1 MTTTDSTIAALA
13 VRLTDRLGDRVSC
26 SESDRREHSH
36 DVSYHPHQPPDVV
49 VWPTSNE
56 EVAFVVNECVAARVP
71 MIPFG
76 TGTAVEGGVVATHG
90 GVTIDLRRMNNV
102 LRVDPINRDATVQ
115 AGVTRF
121 QLNDHLAETGL
132 YFPVDPGADA
142 SLGGM
147 AATRASGASAVGYG
161 TMRENVLGL
170 KAVLP
175 DGSIVGTGTRA
186 RKSSAGYDLTRL
198 LVGSEGTLAVITEV
212 TLRLTRKPACVS
224 AAVCAFDSIEAA
236 VSCAFDVLDIGVR
249 VTRLELL
256 DELMIGAANRYSSLE
271 NDVTPTLFL
280 EFHGTESTVAE
291 SSRLAEELASKHG
304 GRGFR
309 WATEQAERDRL
320 WRARYDCYY
329 ACLAIRDVPAAYGTD
344 ICVPI
349 SNLAEAVV
357 TAKQWASALPFP
369 APVFGHVGDGNFHVI
384 CVVDPNDANE
394 LAAARAFGD
403 RLVDLALRLDGTCT
417 GEHGIGLG
425 KRDALAR
432 EAGAALDVMRS
443 IKNALDPHGL
453 MNPGKVLRENTSPGE
468 RGV

>member
-1 MTTTDSTIAALA
+1 MSNQTDVDSVA
-13 VRLTDRLGDRVSC
+13 VRLREQLGERVSA
-26 SESDRREHSH
+26 SPEDRGEHAH
-36 DVSYHPHQPPDVV
+36 DVSYHTHQPPDLV
-49 VWPTSNE
+49 VWPETDE
-56 EVAFVVNECVAARVP
+56 EVSFVVRTCVDARVP

-76 TGTAVEGGVVATHG
+76 TGTAVEGGVIATHG
-90 GVTIDLRRMNNV
+90 GVTLDLRRMNDV
-102 LRVDPINRDATVQ
+102 LRVDPLNRDATVQ

-121 QLNDHLAETGL
+121 QLNDHVAEHGL

-170 KAVLP
+170 KAVMP
-175 DGSIVGTGTRA
+175 DGSVVETGTRA

-198 LVGSEGTLAVITEV
+198 LVGSEGTLGVITEV
-212 TLRLTRKPACVS
+212 TLRLTRKPRCTS
-224 AAVCAFDSIEAA
+224 AAVCAFDSIDATVAA
-236 VSCAFDVLDIGVR
+236 AFDVLDTGVR

-256 DELMIGAANRYSSLE
+256 DEVMIEAANQYSRLE

-280 EFHGTESTVAE
+280 EFHGSETAVAE
-291 SSRLAEELASKHG
+291 SSRLAEELAGRHG

-309 WATEQAERDRL
+309 WATEQADRDRL
-320 WRARYDCYY
+320 WRARYDCYF

-344 ICVPI
+344 VCVPI

-357 TAKQWASALPFP
+357 TAKRWADELPFP

-384 CVVDPNDANE
+384 CVVDPNAPVE

-432 EAGAALDVMRS
+432 EAGPALDVMRT
-443 IKNALDPHGL
+443 IKRALDPYGL
-453 MNPGKVLRENTSPGE
+453 MNPGKVLRG
-468 RGV
+468 GDD